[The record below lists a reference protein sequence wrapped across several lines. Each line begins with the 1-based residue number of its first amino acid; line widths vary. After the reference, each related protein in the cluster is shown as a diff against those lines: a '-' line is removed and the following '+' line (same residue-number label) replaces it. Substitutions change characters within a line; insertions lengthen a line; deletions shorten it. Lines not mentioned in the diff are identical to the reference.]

1 MSSGRLAD
9 GHRRMPDSVV
19 GMRPHRSRLLR
30 SAVVAAVSVLVL
42 AACGSDTIDGP
53 GATATDSAPCTL
65 DSVATFDSLTPVI
78 TDAATEPAAGALPKP
93 EVVLPA
99 ELPTTLQIT
108 DLTEGIGAAAAVGD
122 TVVVHYVGVRSVDGT
137 EFDNSFDGGEP
148 FSVTLGAGKVI
159 QGWEDGL
166 VGAKQGGLRQ
176 LDIPADLA
184 YGDTPSGDII
194 QPGDELT
201 FVIDV
206 VAVLSVGDPAD
217 APDVSIVGAANQ
229 TEIAVEDLVEGT
241 GDALQDGQTAVV
253 QIVAF
258 RADTG
263 EKITSTWEN
272 GGAPFSFLVGQGS
285 VLPGIELA
293 VEGMCVGGRRQVVVP
308 FLLAFGEAGN
318 PDFGLPESTDMVMV
332 IDLVNA
338 Y

>member
-30 SAVVAAVSVLVL
+30 STVVAAASVLIL

-53 GATATDSAPCTL
+53 GATATDS
-65 DSVATFDSLTPVI
+65 TPSTI
-78 TDAATEPAAGALPKP
+78 DGAAIALSKP
-93 EVVLPA
+93 EVARPA

-108 DLTEGIGAAAAVGD
+108 DLTEGTGAAAAVGD

-137 EFDNSFDGGEP
+137 EFDNSFDRGEP
-148 FSVTLGAGKVI
+148 LPVALGAGKVI

-166 VGAKQGGLRQ
+166 VGVKQGGRRQ

-194 QPGDELT
+194 QPGDALT

-217 APDVSIVGAANQ
+217 APDVSIVGAPNQ
-229 TEIAVEDLVEGT
+229 TEIAIEDLVEGT
-241 GDALQDGQTAVV
+241 GDTLQAGQTAVV

-263 EKITSTWEN
+263 EKITSTWED
-272 GGAPFSFLVGQGS
+272 GGTPFSFVAGNGD

-293 VEGMCVGGRRQVVVP
+293 VEGMSVGGRRQVVVP

-318 PDFGLPESTDMVMV
+318 PDFGLPESTDMVIV